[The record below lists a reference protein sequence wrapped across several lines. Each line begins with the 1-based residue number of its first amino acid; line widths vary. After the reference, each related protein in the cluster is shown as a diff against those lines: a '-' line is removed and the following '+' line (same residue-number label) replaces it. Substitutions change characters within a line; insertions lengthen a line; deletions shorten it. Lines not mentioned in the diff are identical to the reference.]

1 MEWGYRHK
9 RDNEKELKEK
19 ISRLKDK
26 IGKEKHKSKRV
37 ILESELGNVV
47 RKYVSMMESK
57 KMR

>member
-1 MEWGYRHK
+1 MGWGYRNK
-9 RDNEKELKEK
+9 RDNEMELKEK

-47 RKYVSMMESK
+47 RKYVTMMESK